1 MRAHRIMALL
11 CAGILALSPAGGH
24 LAYASETQEAQ
35 ETSAAPGTEVT
46 ELEEDGEDPAEGVS
60 IPKETE
66 DASTTAVTDD
76 GGSDQEE
83 QPAQPQVLLMKSPEG
98 TKEPEPERPGMK
110 RSRMKN
116 PPRRI
121 PNGLCFPLRR
131 SGQSSC
137 YRTSLCQKSRM

>member
-1 MRAHRIMALL
+1 MALL

-83 QPAQPQVLLMKSPEG
+83 SQDQNEPQEAGEG
-98 TKEPEPERPGMK
+98 SSDEEETT
-110 RSRMKN
+110 
-116 PPRRI
+116 PRRI